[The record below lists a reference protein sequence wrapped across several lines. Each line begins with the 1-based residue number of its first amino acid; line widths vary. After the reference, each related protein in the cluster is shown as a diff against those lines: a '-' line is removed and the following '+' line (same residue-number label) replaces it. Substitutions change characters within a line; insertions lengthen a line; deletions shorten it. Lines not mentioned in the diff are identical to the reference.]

1 MLDKSL
7 EKQVNEGFSFQR
19 EREIS
24 ETRTF
29 ETKRV
34 DKGPITTKDL
44 LTFQALKIFIKKFLH
59 SDWLE

>member
-7 EKQVNEGFSFQR
+7 EKQVNEGFSFQV

-24 ETRTF
+24 ETRKF

-44 LTFQALKIFIKKFLH
+44 LTFQALIIFIKKFLH